1 MAPRSDLLRRSQAGI
16 CEPSHTME
24 TKMADQKKEAQLRK
38 ELRTNEKKWSKEL
51 MAPGFTVI
59 PNVIVTRMQALGLD
73 AMDLAIIVYLSTY
86 WWTPE
91 GLPRPS
97 KKTMATAL
105 GCDPSTI
112 RKRIQKLEAGGLLQR
127 IERREGSSGSKPNEY
142 SFSGLIAAA
151 TPFAKEEVQEREEKL
166 AARKAKAKRKG
177 PPKLKVVKNE
187 DE

>member
-1 MAPRSDLLRRSQAGI
+1 
-16 CEPSHTME
+16 
-24 TKMADQKKEAQLRK
+24 MADQKKEAQLQK

-97 KKTMATAL
+97 KKTMASAL

-127 IERREGSSGSKPNEY
+127 IERREGLSGSKPNEY
-142 SFSGLIAAA
+142 SFAGLIEAA
-151 TPFAKEEVQEREEKL
+151 TPYAQEEVQERETKL
-166 AARKAKAKRKG
+166 AARNAKAKRKG
-177 PPKLKVVKNE
+177 RPKLKVVKNK